1 MTAQRASS
9 PGDLQHGVSLIELM
23 VALVLGVFLI
33 LGAVSVYN
41 QSRRTYGASES
52 VARLQEVGRLAMNVL
67 ETDIRMASYW
77 GLNNTSVVIANRAG
91 PTQGTVFS
99 TSQEAIID
107 SCGGDDSNWAIDID
121 EYIGGS
127 NDSYGLDAT
136 ACPATNVASTTSDVL
151 VIRRASDMPV
161 STMVADRLYIQ
172 TSRTQGTLFI
182 ANSSCLDAT
191 NTSCIP
197 SIFAPPLSQTRLLEA
212 KAYYVANQST
222 LRADVPSLR
231 RKTFSSVTASNSVT
245 DEELVSGIE
254 DVQVRFGVDTDLDLE
269 ADTYLNPGEVS
280 PADMVVSA
288 TIWLRVRAEDRDF
301 GHVDDNSYQ
310 YYPGMTAFTPGDNY
324 RRIVLSKTIQLRNTR
339 I

>member
-1 MTAQRASS
+1 
-9 PGDLQHGVSLIELM
+9 
-23 VALVLGVFLI
+23 
-33 LGAVSVYN
+33 
-41 QSRRTYGASES
+41 
-52 VARLQEVGRLAMNVL
+52 
-67 ETDIRMASYW
+67 
-77 GLNNTSVVIANRAG
+77 
-91 PTQGTVFS
+91 
-99 TSQEAIID
+99 
-107 SCGGDDSNWAIDID
+107 
-121 EYIGGS
+121 
-127 NDSYGLDAT
+127 
-136 ACPATNVASTTSDVL
+136 VL

-161 STMVADRLYIQ
+161 STMVANRLYIQ

-182 ANSSCLDAT
+182 SSSSCLDAT

-231 RKTFSSVTASNSVT
+231 RKSFAAVTASNSVT

-269 ADTYLNPGEVS
+269 ADTYVNPGEVS

-301 GHVDDNSYQ
+301 GYVDDNSYQ